1 MEDLEL
7 EEFFEDFPEELERSD
22 EVEELEDSLSDLE
35 EPTEEVS
42 STESVEDESREG
54 KDVALDDS
62 KGKVDHGVERYSS
75 TTLSYPCFILD
86 SKTEFPKHVISALSR
101 MIESSLS
108 LENLIKVYIR
118 NGEELL
124 SLGGISSVQ
133 VKATIDLLGR
143 ENIEGYFSKDYPLS
157 GDLIY
162 VLSS

>member
-7 EEFFEDFPEELERSD
+7 EEFFEDFPEDSESSD

-42 STESVEDESREG
+42 STESVEERPTEDE
-54 KDVALDDS
+54 DVALENS
-62 KGKVDHGVERYSS
+62 SEKVDHGVERYSS

-143 ENIEGYFSKDYPLS
+143 DNIEGYFSKDYPLS

>member
-7 EEFFEDFPEELERSD
+7 EEFFEDFPEDL
-22 EVEELEDSLSDLE
+22 EELEEVDKKDDSLPSLEDSSGEVISE
-35 EPTEEVS
+35 EPKDVVEEVKEEPK
-42 STESVEDESREG
+42 T
-54 KDVALDDS
+54 
-62 KGKVDHGVERYSS
+62 VDKGVERYSS
-75 TTLSYPCFILD
+75 TTVSYPCFILD

-108 LENLIKVYIR
+108 LDNLIKVYID
-118 NGEELL
+118 NEGELL

-143 ENIEGYFSKDYPLS
+143 DAITAYFEEGYLLK

-162 VLSS
+162 TLSS

>member
-7 EEFFEDFPEELERSD
+7 EEFFEDFPEESE
-22 EVEELEDSLSDLE
+22 EVEELDDSLSVLE
-35 EPTEEVS
+35 ESAS
-42 STESVEDESREG
+42 SEDLVVEESVNEEPE
-54 KDVALDDS
+54 VVEATVE
-62 KGKVDHGVERYSS
+62 KVDHGVERYSS

>member
-7 EEFFEDFPEELERSD
+7 EEFFEDFPEDLEKP
-22 EVEELEDSLSDLE
+22 EELDKKDDSLPNLEDFSEEVISE
-35 EPTEEVS
+35 EPKELKEEPK
-42 STESVEDESREG
+42 T
-54 KDVALDDS
+54 
-62 KGKVDHGVERYSS
+62 VDKGVERYSS
-75 TTLSYPCFILD
+75 TTVSYPCFILN

-108 LENLIKVYIR
+108 LDNLIKVYID
-118 NGEELL
+118 NEGELL

-143 ENIEGYFSKDYPLS
+143 DAITAYFEEGYLLK

-162 VLSS
+162 TLSS

>member
-7 EEFFEDFPEELERSD
+7 EEFFEDFPEESESSD

-42 STESVEDESREG
+42 STENEEDEVTE
-54 KDVALDDS
+54 DVVNHLENS
-62 KGKVDHGVERYSS
+62 NEKVDHGVERYSS

-86 SKTEFPKHVISALSR
+86 SRTEFPKHVISALSR

-108 LENLIKVYIR
+108 LENLIKIYIR

-143 ENIEGYFSKDYPLS
+143 ESIEGYFSKDYPLS

>member
-7 EEFFEDFPEELERSD
+7 EEFFEDFPEESESSD
-22 EVEELEDSLSDLE
+22 EVEELENSLSDLE
-35 EPTEEVS
+35 EPSKEAS
-42 STESVEDESREG
+42 HNESVEDEVTE
-54 KDVALDDS
+54 DVVENS
-62 KGKVDHGVERYSS
+62 SNKVEHGVERYSS

-124 SLGGISSVQ
+124 SLGGVSSVQ

-143 ENIEGYFSKDYPLS
+143 ENIEGYFSQDYPLI

>member
-7 EEFFEDFPEELERSD
+7 EEFFEDFPEESE

-35 EPTEEVS
+35 ESTS
-42 STESVEDESREG
+42 SEALVVEESVNEEPE
-54 KDVALDDS
+54 VVEATVE
-62 KGKVDHGVERYSS
+62 KVDHGVERYSS
-75 TTLSYPCFILD
+75 TVLSYPCFILD
-86 SKTEFPKHVISALSR
+86 SSTEFPKHVISALSR

-118 NGEELL
+118 NNEELL

>member
-7 EEFFEDFPEELERSD
+7 EEFFEDFPE
-22 EVEELEDSLSDLE
+22 DLE
-35 EPTEEVS
+35 EPE
-42 STESVEDESREG
+42 EDESLPSLEDP
-54 KDVALDDS
+54 KEEVIS
-62 KGKVDHGVERYSS
+62 EEPKEVVKGVEEKPKTSDKGVERYSS
-75 TTLSYPCFILD
+75 TTVSYPCFILD

-108 LENLIKVYIR
+108 LDNLIKVYID
-118 NGEELL
+118 NEGELL

-143 ENIEGYFSKDYPLS
+143 DNIEGYFSKDYPLS

>member
-7 EEFFEDFPEELERSD
+7 EEFFEDFPEESGGSD
-22 EVEELEDSLSDLE
+22 EDEELEGSLSDLE
-35 EPTEEVS
+35 EPSEEASSMESIEEGVTENV
-42 STESVEDESREG
+42 VEDSS
-54 KDVALDDS
+54 D
-62 KGKVDHGVERYSS
+62 KVDHGVERYSS

-108 LENLIKVYIR
+108 LENLIKIYIR

-143 ENIEGYFSKDYPLS
+143 EIIEGYFSKDYPLS

>member
-7 EEFFEDFPEELERSD
+7 EEFFEDFPEESE
-22 EVEELEDSLSDLE
+22 EVEELDDSLSDLE
-35 EPTEEVS
+35 EPSEET
-42 STESVEDESREG
+42 STNESVEDEVTEG
-54 KDVALDDS
+54 VVNDLEDS
-62 KGKVDHGVERYSS
+62 SDKVDHGVERYSS
-75 TTLSYPCFILD
+75 TVLSYPCFILD
-86 SKTEFPKHVISALSR
+86 SSTEFPKHVISALSR

-108 LENLIKVYIR
+108 LENLIKVYIC

>member
-1 MEDLEL
+1 MGGEFVEDLEL
-7 EEFFEDFPEELERSD
+7 EEFFEDFPEESE
-22 EVEELEDSLSDLE
+22 EVEELDDSLSVLE
-35 EPTEEVS
+35 ESAS
-42 STESVEDESREG
+42 SEDLVVEESVNEEPE
-54 KDVALDDS
+54 VVEATVE
-62 KGKVDHGVERYSS
+62 KVDHGVERYSS

-86 SKTEFPKHVISALSR
+86 SRTEFPKHVISALSR

-118 NGEELL
+118 NGKELL

>member
-7 EEFFEDFPEELERSD
+7 EEFFEDFPEESE
-22 EVEELEDSLSDLE
+22 EVEELDDSLSVLKESASSEDLVVEESVNE
-35 EPTEEVS
+35 EPEV
-42 STESVEDESREG
+42 VEATVE
-54 KDVALDDS
+54 
-62 KGKVDHGVERYSS
+62 KVDHGVERYSS

-86 SKTEFPKHVISALSR
+86 SRTEFPKHVISALSR

-118 NGEELL
+118 NGKELL

>member
-7 EEFFEDFPEELERSD
+7 EEFFEDFPEESE
-22 EVEELEDSLSDLE
+22 EVEELDDSLSVLE
-35 EPTEEVS
+35 ESAS
-42 STESVEDESREG
+42 SEDLVVEESVNEEPE
-54 KDVALDDS
+54 VVEATVE
-62 KGKVDHGVERYSS
+62 KVDHGVERYSS

-86 SKTEFPKHVISALSR
+86 SRTEFPKHVISALSR

-108 LENLIKVYIR
+108 LETLIKVYIR
-118 NGEELL
+118 NGKELL

>member
-7 EEFFEDFPEELERSD
+7 EEFFEDFPEESE
-22 EVEELEDSLSDLE
+22 EVEELDDSLSVLE
-35 EPTEEVS
+35 ESAS
-42 STESVEDESREG
+42 SEDLVVEESVNEEPE
-54 KDVALDDS
+54 VVEATVE
-62 KGKVDHGVERYSS
+62 KVDHGVERYSS

-86 SKTEFPKHVISALSR
+86 SRTEFPKHVISALSR

-118 NGEELL
+118 NGKELL

>member
-7 EEFFEDFPEELERSD
+7 EEFFEDFPE
-22 EVEELEDSLSDLE
+22 DLE
-35 EPTEEVS
+35 EPE
-42 STESVEDESREG
+42 EDESLPSLEDP
-54 KDVALDDS
+54 KEEVISEEPKEVVKEVEEKPKTSD
-62 KGKVDHGVERYSS
+62 KGVERYSS
-75 TTLSYPCFILD
+75 TTVSYPCFILD

-108 LENLIKVYIR
+108 LDNLIKVYID
-118 NGEELL
+118 NEGELL

-143 ENIEGYFSKDYPLS
+143 DNIEGYFSKDYPLS

>member
-7 EEFFEDFPEELERSD
+7 EEFFEDFPE
-22 EVEELEDSLSDLE
+22 DLE
-35 EPTEEVS
+35 EPEEDDSLPTLEDSSGEVIPQEPKEVVEEVEEEPK
-42 STESVEDESREG
+42 T
-54 KDVALDDS
+54 
-62 KGKVDHGVERYSS
+62 VDKGVERYSS
-75 TTLSYPCFILD
+75 TTVSYPCFILD

-108 LENLIKVYIR
+108 LDNLIKVYID
-118 NGEELL
+118 NEGELL

-143 ENIEGYFSKDYPLS
+143 DNIEGYFSKDYPLS

>member
-7 EEFFEDFPEELERSD
+7 EEFFEDFPEESESSD

-42 STESVEDESREG
+42 STKSVEEESIEE
-54 KDVALDDS
+54 DVALDDS

-86 SKTEFPKHVISALSR
+86 SKSEFPKHVISALSR

-108 LENLIKVYIR
+108 LENLIKIYIR

-143 ENIEGYFSKDYPLS
+143 DNIEGYFSKDYPLS

>member
-7 EEFFEDFPEELERSD
+7 EEFFEDFPEDSESSD

-42 STESVEDESREG
+42 STEVVEEESRED

-62 KGKVDHGVERYSS
+62 KDKVDHGVERYSS

-108 LENLIKVYIR
+108 LENLIKIYIR

-143 ENIEGYFSKDYPLS
+143 DNVEGYFSKDYPLS

>member
-7 EEFFEDFPEELERSD
+7 EEFFEDFPEESGSSD
-22 EVEELEDSLSDLE
+22 EDEELEGSLSDLE
-35 EPTEEVS
+35 EPAEEVS
-42 STESVEDESREG
+42 PTESVEDKVTE
-54 KDVALDDS
+54 DVAEDS
-62 KGKVDHGVERYSS
+62 SDKVDHGVERYSS

-86 SKTEFPKHVISALSR
+86 SRTEFPKHVISALSR

-108 LENLIKVYIR
+108 LENLITVYIR
-118 NGEELL
+118 NGKELL

>member
-7 EEFFEDFPEELERSD
+7 EEFFEDFPEESE
-22 EVEELEDSLSDLE
+22 EVEELDDSLSVLE
-35 EPTEEVS
+35 ESAS
-42 STESVEDESREG
+42 SEDLVVEESVNEEPE
-54 KDVALDDS
+54 VVEATVE
-62 KGKVDHGVERYSS
+62 KVDHGVERYSS
-75 TTLSYPCFILD
+75 TVLSYPCFILD
-86 SKTEFPKHVISALSR
+86 SRTEFPKHVISALSR

-118 NGEELL
+118 NGKELL

>member
-7 EEFFEDFPEELERSD
+7 EEFFEDFPEESE
-22 EVEELEDSLSDLE
+22 EVEELDDSLSVLE
-35 EPTEEVS
+35 ESAS
-42 STESVEDESREG
+42 SEYLVVEESVNEEPE
-54 KDVALDDS
+54 VVEATI
-62 KGKVDHGVERYSS
+62 GKVDHGVERYSS

-86 SKTEFPKHVISALSR
+86 SRTEFPKHVISALSR

-118 NGEELL
+118 NGKELL

>member
-7 EEFFEDFPEELERSD
+7 EEFFEDFPE
-22 EVEELEDSLSDLE
+22 DLE
-35 EPTEEVS
+35 EPEEV
-42 STESVEDESREG
+42 D
-54 KDVALDDS
+54 KKDDS
-62 KGKVDHGVERYSS
+62 LPSLEDSEEEVIFEEPKEVVEEVEEPKTVDKGVERYSS
-75 TTLSYPCFILD
+75 TTVSYPCFILD

-108 LENLIKVYIR
+108 LDSLIKVYID
-118 NGEELL
+118 NEGELL

-133 VKATIDLLGR
+133 VKAAIDLLGR
-143 ENIEGYFSKDYPLS
+143 DNIEGYFSKDYPLS

>member
-7 EEFFEDFPEELERSD
+7 EEFFEDFPEESE

-35 EPTEEVS
+35 E
-42 STESVEDESREG
+42 STPSEDLVVEESVNEELE
-54 KDVALDDS
+54 VVEATVE
-62 KGKVDHGVERYSS
+62 KVDHGVERYSS
-75 TTLSYPCFILD
+75 TVLSYPCFILD
-86 SKTEFPKHVISALSR
+86 SSTEFPKHVISALSR

-108 LENLIKVYIR
+108 LKNLIKVYIR

-143 ENIEGYFSKDYPLS
+143 DNITAYFEEGYLLK

-162 VLSS
+162 TLSS

>member
-7 EEFFEDFPEELERSD
+7 EEFFEDFPEESESSD

-35 EPTEEVS
+35 EPTEEAS
-42 STESVEDESREG
+42 STESVKEKSIEESKIEL
-54 KDVALDDS
+54 KDSNDN
-62 KGKVDHGVERYSS
+62 VDHGVERYSS

-108 LENLIKVYIR
+108 LENLIKIYIR
-118 NGEELL
+118 NGDELL

-143 ENIEGYFSKDYPLS
+143 ANIEGYFSKDYPLS

>member
-7 EEFFEDFPEELERSD
+7 EEFFEDFPE
-22 EVEELEDSLSDLE
+22 DLE
-35 EPTEEVS
+35 EPEEV
-42 STESVEDESREG
+42 V
-54 KDVALDDS
+54 KKDDS
-62 KGKVDHGVERYSS
+62 LPSLEDSKEEVISEKPKGVVEEVEEKPKTSDKGVERYSS
-75 TTLSYPCFILD
+75 TTVSYPCFILD

-108 LENLIKVYIR
+108 LDNLVKVYID
-118 NGEELL
+118 NEGELL

>member
-7 EEFFEDFPEELERSD
+7 EEFFEDFPEESE
-22 EVEELEDSLSDLE
+22 EVEESENSLSDLE
-35 EPTEEVS
+35 ESTS
-42 STESVEDESREG
+42 SEDLVVEGSVEEATVE
-54 KDVALDDS
+54 
-62 KGKVDHGVERYSS
+62 KVDHGVERYSS
-75 TTLSYPCFILD
+75 TVLSYPCFILD
-86 SKTEFPKHVISALSR
+86 SSTEFPKHVISALSR

>member
-7 EEFFEDFPEELERSD
+7 EEFFEDFPEESE
-22 EVEELEDSLSDLE
+22 EVEESENSLSDLE
-35 EPTEEVS
+35 ESTSSEVVVE
-42 STESVEDESREG
+42 ESVEEATVE
-54 KDVALDDS
+54 
-62 KGKVDHGVERYSS
+62 KVDHGVERYSS
-75 TTLSYPCFILD
+75 TVLSYPCFILD
-86 SKTEFPKHVISALSR
+86 SSTKFPKHVISALSR

>member
-7 EEFFEDFPEELERSD
+7 EEFFEDFPEESE
-22 EVEELEDSLSDLE
+22 EVEELDDSLSVLE
-35 EPTEEVS
+35 ESASSEDLVVEGSVNEEPEV
-42 STESVEDESREG
+42 VEATVE
-54 KDVALDDS
+54 
-62 KGKVDHGVERYSS
+62 KVDHGVERYSS

-86 SKTEFPKHVISALSR
+86 SRTEFPKHVISALSR

-118 NGEELL
+118 NGKELL

>member
-7 EEFFEDFPEELERSD
+7 EEFFEDFPEESESSD

-42 STESVEDESREG
+42 STESVEEESIEDE
-54 KDVALDDS
+54 DVASDDS
-62 KGKVDHGVERYSS
+62 NNKVDHGVERYSS
-75 TTLSYPCFILD
+75 TILSYPCFILD

-108 LENLIKVYIR
+108 LENLIKIYIR
-118 NGEELL
+118 NGKELL

-143 ENIEGYFSKDYPLS
+143 DNIEGYFSKDYPLS

>member
-7 EEFFEDFPEELERSD
+7 EEFFEDFPEESE
-22 EVEELEDSLSDLE
+22 EVEELENSLSDLE
-35 EPTEEVS
+35 ESTS
-42 STESVEDESREG
+42 SEDLVVEESVEEATVE
-54 KDVALDDS
+54 
-62 KGKVDHGVERYSS
+62 KVDHGVERYSS
-75 TTLSYPCFILD
+75 TVLSYPCFILD
-86 SKTEFPKHVISALSR
+86 SSTEFPKHVISALSR